1 MPSLN
6 YVVAF
11 NANSNYCLYFTANF
25 SQFAFESVVAIVNS
39 LHNSKELSKDQHGR
53 NCLLASYVYYVFRL
67 PDPQREVV
75 KPGIVG
81 ARVAKVFFFL
91 IHAGQHSAFERRT

>member
-1 MPSLN
+1 MQIMPSLN
-6 YVVAF
+6 CVTAF
-11 NANSNYCLYFTANF
+11 SADSNSCLCFTANF

-67 PDPQREVV
+67 PDAQREVV
-75 KPGIVG
+75 KPGIVAIMVQG
-81 ARVAKVFFFL
+81 LQKCFFCF
-91 IHAGQHSAFERRT
+91 S